1 MTDNR
6 THITVILDRTG
17 SMEAIRDDTIGGYN
31 AFLESQRQEPGTATM
46 TLVQFDSG
54 DPYEVIHQFTPL
66 DNVPQLTRGIRFT
79 RG

>member
-31 AFLESQRQEPGTATM
+31 AFLESQRLQPAGPE
-46 TLVQFDSG
+46 
-54 DPYEVIHQFTPL
+54 
-66 DNVPQLTRGIRFT
+66 
-79 RG
+79 